1 MFRGM
6 TRAGRL
12 LSWMLA
18 FALMVMPSAMCVLGS
33 TIMQSQKACIAA
45 MDQDC
50 GAVIQQGC
58 CPTERSNLKSLA
70 SSTPASQLASP
81 TLAVVSLPRLEPKP
95 PAHVGVTFEARPLTA
110 SNIPTYLFVSAF
122 RI

>member
-45 MDQDC
+45 MDHDC

-58 CPTERSNLKSLA
+58 CATERSNLTSLA

-81 TLAVVSLPRLEPKP
+81 SAVVVSLPPAEPKP
-95 PAHVGVTFEARPLTA
+95 PAYVGVAFAARPLTA

>member
-6 TRAGRL
+6 TRASRL

-18 FALMVMPSAMCVLGS
+18 FALMAMPSAMCVLGL

-45 MDQDC
+45 MDHDG
-50 GAVIQQGC
+50 GAVIQEGC
-58 CPTERSNLKSLA
+58 CATERSDLKSLA
-70 SSTPASQLASP
+70 SSAPVSQFASP
-81 TLAVVSLPRLEPKP
+81 ALLVVSLPSAEPKP
-95 PAHVGVTFEARPLTA
+95 PAYVGAAFEARTLPA
-110 SNIPTYLFVSAF
+110 SNIPTYLLVSAF